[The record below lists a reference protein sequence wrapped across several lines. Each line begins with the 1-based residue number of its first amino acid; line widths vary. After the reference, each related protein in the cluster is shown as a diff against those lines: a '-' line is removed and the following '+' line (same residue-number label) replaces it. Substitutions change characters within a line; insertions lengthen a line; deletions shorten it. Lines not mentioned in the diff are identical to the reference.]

1 MNTRRATAK
10 SLALNTL
17 LSLGRMMQN
26 RNVTYRM
33 IEAFRA
39 AMLNGGI
46 SAGADALGISQPA
59 MSRLIADLQRS
70 VGFPLFAKAG
80 RTVKPTDEANA
91 LMTKVQ
97 QSFLGLE
104 QITDF
109 SAQLRK
115 QKLGRLS
122 VCTVPSIGH
131 SVMPAIVRQLRE
143 QFPDVLIN
151 LSVTSYVDVAK
162 QVRTRQ
168 ADIGLTADTLSLGD
182 LETVAEFTSTCVC
195 IGTAEW
201 LDPNATHIGVEALSG
216 MPFITPTGT
225 FQSRLDAWFEANGVQ
240 VDAMIEASLFQ
251 SISDLCLEG
260 LGVSIVDP
268 MTGARH
274 RARGGVTLP
283 IAPAMAYTIYATAM
297 SDARLSSPTRELL
310 RLVDMANKEHITP
323 ADDLMS

>member
-1 MNTRRATAK
+1 
-10 SLALNTL
+10 
-17 LSLGRMMQN
+17 MMPS
-26 RNVTYRM
+26 RDVTYRM

-46 SAGADALGISQPA
+46 GAGADALGISQPA

-70 VGFPLFAKAG
+70 VGFPLFAKSG
-80 RTVKPTDEANA
+80 RTVKATEEAEA

-104 QITDF
+104 QITNF

-122 VCTVPSIGH
+122 ICAIPSIGH

-143 QFPDVLIN
+143 KFPDVLIS

-162 QVRTRQ
+162 QVRTRV

-182 LETVAEFTSTCVC
+182 LETVAEFTSPCVC
-195 IGTAEW
+195 IGTTAW
-201 LDPNATHIGVEALSG
+201 LDPEARYVDAQTLSK

-225 FQSRLDAWFEANGVQ
+225 FQSRLDAWFEANGVR
-240 VDAMIEASLFQ
+240 VDAMVEASLFQ
-251 SISDLCLEG
+251 TVSDLSLEG
-260 LGVSIVDP
+260 LGVSVVDP
-268 MTGARH
+268 STGARH
-274 RARGGVTLP
+274 RAHGGVTLP
-283 IAPAMAYTIYATAM
+283 LIPALAYTVYATAM
-297 SDARLSSPTRELL
+297 SDARLSPPCRELL
-310 RLVDMANKEHITP
+310 RLMAAANGTHNI
-323 ADDLMS
+323 SG